1 MKQTA
6 FESLKSIID
15 QFPETKANLERHH
28 GYAQKYMSEVVGQSD
43 KSKIDAANLA
53 LSLWE
58 ANPNLVLSD
67 GVVENLFSCMSSYR
81 YRLAYYPNLSNVK
94 DTHTRGYIVQK
105 IASNPEENIFLHLE
119 NFTKEELAATIPID
133 RLAKSIFKFLTPPQE
148 IVGVLN
154 WLYNEDTTQVVKAIA
169 PLMHASKMYD
179 SRQLDTA
186 GALNTFIQSV
196 FNDKLFNEQYVM
208 SNYETVMTMLS
219 GLVSI
224 GNALKTKNPY
234 LVHASFRCG
243 DYSNIFD
250 SKKRGSTQYTD
261 DEVRFFS
268 VLYACDIYS
277 GEGRRGSR
285 GSIPGYMKCKD
296 RLGDLYQPLKSMLDN
311 GYNFA
316 QIYNRIKHR
325 FTSIF
330 N

>member
-28 GYAQKYMSEVVGQSD
+28 GYAQKHMSEIVGQSD
-43 KSKIDAANLA
+43 KNKIDAANLA

-67 GVVENLFSCMSSYR
+67 EVVENLFSCMSSYR

-94 DTHTRGYIVQK
+94 DTSTRGHIVQK
-105 IASNPEENIFLHLE
+105 IASNPEESIFLHLD
-119 NFTKEELAATIPID
+119 NFTREELASTISVE

-154 WLYNEDTTQVVKAIA
+154 WLYDGDTEQIVQAIA

-186 GALNTFIQSV
+186 AALDTFIQSV
-196 FNDKLFNEQYVM
+196 FNDKLFNELYVM
-208 SNYETVMTMLS
+208 SNYSTVKTMLS
-219 GLVSI
+219 GLVRVDA
-224 GNALKTKNPY
+224 ALRTKNPY
-234 LVHASFRCG
+234 LVHASFRSG

-250 SKKRGSTQYTD
+250 NKKRGSTQYTD

-268 VLYACDIYS
+268 VLYACEIYS
-277 GEGRRGSR
+277 GGGRRGSQ

-296 RLGDLYQPLKSMLDN
+296 RLGDLYQPLKSMLDS